1 MATVA
6 CCHFSHSLCQ
16 QSEQNRQ
23 CAVFSV
29 CAFTCNKNTFR
40 LNEFIFGS
48 VRGMPVIDK
57 LVEKLHVNPDRQG
70 TGINCNINRGRAAD
84 CSAQNGYCC
93 RDTLHLLIRTFI
105 YRFSNQEG
113 QKPAM

>member
-6 CCHFSHSLCQ
+6 CCHLSHSLCQ

-40 LNEFIFGS
+40 LNEFIFGC

-57 LVEKLHVNPDRQG
+57 RMEKLYVNPDRQG

-84 CSAQNGYCC
+84 CFCTEWLLLDRHPSSS
-93 RDTLHLLIRTFI
+93 DTNI
-105 YRFSNQEG
+105 YLSVL
-113 QKPAM
+113 